1 MPPLTLDDQVR
12 SLLSAGDVQAAT
24 TLVLRELGPEV
35 LGFLCGA
42 VGDSDG
48 EEIFAA
54 LSVRLW
60 KSLTTFEGR
69 CSIRTWTYVLARH
82 EISRF
87 KRGVRRHE
95 VGRVPLSQLQE
106 ELEAVR
112 TKTRSALATAKQ
124 RALTALREELPPED
138 RMILIL
144 RVDRDLSWIDIA
156 LAFAGNPEKVSE
168 EELKRE
174 AARLRKRFQ
183 LVKER
188 LLLKARALGPG

>member
-12 SLLSAGDVQAAT
+12 SQLSAGDVQAAT

-42 VGDSDG
+42 VGESDG
-48 EEIFAA
+48 EDIFAA

-69 CSIRTWTYVLARH
+69 CSIRTWTYVLARR

-87 KRGVRRHE
+87 KRGARRHE
-95 VGRVPLSQLQE
+95 AGRVPLSQLQE
-106 ELEAVR
+106 VLEAVR
-112 TKTRSALATAKQ
+112 TKTRSALATSKQ
-124 RALTALREELPPED
+124 HALTKLREELSPED
-138 RMILIL
+138 RMVLIM
-144 RVDRDLSWIDIA
+144 RVDRDLPWTDIA
-156 LAFAGNPEKVSE
+156 LAFTANPEKVGE

-174 AARLRKRFQ
+174 AARLRKRFE
-183 LVKER
+183 LIKKR
-188 LLLKARALGPG
+188 LITRAQTVMRE

>member
-24 TLVLRELGPEV
+24 TLALRELGPEV

-42 VGDSDG
+42 VGESDG

-54 LSVRLW
+54 LSIRLW
-60 KSLTTFEGR
+60 RSLANFEGR

-95 VGRVPLSQLQE
+95 AGRVPLSQLQE
-106 ELEAVR
+106 VLEAVR

-124 RALTALREELPPED
+124 QELAKLREELPQED

-144 RVDRDLSWIDIA
+144 RVDRDLSWTDIA
-156 LAFAGNPEKVSE
+156 LTFAGNPEKVTE
-168 EELKRE
+168 GELRRE

-183 LVKER
+183 LIKQR
-188 LLLKARALGPG
+188 LLIKAQAFMAG